1 MAAAPWRGVAELR
14 VQFSDYIVFV
24 DESGDHGMANID
36 SAFPLFVL
44 SCCLISKRDYMAA
57 VVPAIQRI
65 KFATFGHD
73 AVVLHER
80 EIRRDIGPFSLLR
93 DRDKK
98 QAFIDALT
106 DALASAPMTVFAAVI
121 DKRRLQDRQHRQR
134 GENPYEI
141 SMRFC
146 LERMYYKLS
155 KQGQVAQRGA
165 PLITHVLCEARGHN
179 EDQDLELAFRRIC
192 GGDNFSGVEL
202 PFDPVI
208 CDKKSNAIGLQ
219 LVDLVARP
227 IGMRQLRPDQPNRAW
242 DVIEQKLD
250 KDASGRYLGYGLKC
264 YP

>member
-1 MAAAPWRGVAELR
+1 MT

-24 DESGDHGMANID
+24 DESGDHGMATID
-36 SAFPLFVL
+36 PAFPLFVL

-80 EIRRDIGPFSLLR
+80 EIRRDIGAFSVLR
-93 DRDKK
+93 DRQKK

-106 DALASAPMTVFAAVI
+106 DALASAPMTIFSAVI
-121 DKRRLQDRQHRQR
+121 DKRRLQDRQR

-146 LERMYYKLS
+146 LERMYYKLG

-165 PLITHVLCEARGHN
+165 ALTTHVLCEARGHN

-192 GGDNFSGVEL
+192 GGDNFSGVEM

-219 LVDLVARP
+219 LADLVARP

-250 KDASGRYLGYGLKC
+250 KDATGRYLGYGLKC
-264 YP
+264 FP

>member
-1 MAAAPWRGVAELR
+1 MAAAAGCGAAELR
-14 VQFSDYIVFV
+14 MRFSDYIVFV

-36 SAFPLFVL
+36 PAFPLFVL

-80 EIRRDIGPFSLLR
+80 EIRRDLGAFSVLR
-93 DRDKK
+93 DREKK

-106 DALASAPMTVFAAVI
+106 DALASAPMTIFSAVL
-121 DKRRLQDRQHRQR
+121 DKRRLQDRQR

-165 PLITHVLCEARGHN
+165 ALTTHVLCEARGHN

-192 GGDNFSGVEL
+192 GGDNFSGVEM

-219 LVDLVARP
+219 LADLVARP

-250 KDASGRYLGYGLKC
+250 KDATGRYLGYGLKC
-264 YP
+264 FP